1 MRQGCVVSG
10 EDHGL
15 LVAGTLETQKETLS
29 VEETTVE
36 SSIRPLD
43 EEGDEIP

>member
-1 MRQGCVVSG
+1 MVSG
-10 EDHGL
+10 EDHGFF
-15 LVAGTLETQKETLS
+15 VAVTLETNNKETLS
-29 VEETTVE
+29 VEETKVE